1 MAMTVDE
8 LAAKMQGWGLLEKP
22 APDAALRW
30 VATFLEAYGDRLAA
44 PDDAFAPIVALRN
57 EGCLVPALEL
67 ERLRSRDVLF
77 FLDTFAQYVD
87 HQPELRGLQLTH
99 DIGVMAEE
107 FGIEP
112 EAAYGAVRM
121 ALTGEK
127 AGPPLELL
135 APLLGHDRILMRVG
149 AINSKLLHGRGLEP
163 IAYGPD
169 GQPFEPLRGTKP
181 SE

>member
-1 MAMTVDE
+1 MSLDAGE
-8 LAAKMQGWGLLEKP
+8 LAAKMQTWGILESTP
-22 APDAALRW
+22 PDAAMRW
-30 VATFLEAYGDRLAA
+30 IATFVEAYDALDVV
-44 PDDAFAPIVALRN
+44 DDAYAPIVALRN
-57 EGCLVPALEL
+57 EGCLVPAIEL

-87 HQPELRGLQLTH
+87 HQPELRGLQLRH
-99 DIGVMAEE
+99 DIGVMAAE
-107 FGIEP
+107 FGLD
-112 EAAYGAVRM
+112 AGDAYAAVRM

-169 GQPFEPLRGTKP
+169 GKPFEPLRGTKP
-181 SE
+181 E